1 MERELVER
9 AMHGDEEAFDT
20 LVGRIGDSL
29 HSVAR
34 RILRDT
40 TLAQDATQQ
49 ALLDAWRNLPQLRD
63 PDRFEAWTHR
73 LLVNACY
80 AEARRERR
88 HRGNLRLLPHDGGSA
103 PDSTSRI
110 AIQDQLDR
118 GFRRLSVEHRTVVVL
133 VHYLGLSP
141 TEAAERMGT
150 PAGTARSR
158 LHYALQ
164 ELRSALE
171 ADARAT
177 SFARHGMTR
186 DDDFI
191 GQLEGYLEEYEGSTP
206 LPNEV
211 RDAVRAQLPSI
222 QQRPAW
228 WPARRFPE
236 MNSMMKLSLAAAA
249 VVVAALLGYNYL
261 VAPSVGGPGLG
272 DPSPTRRRP
281 RPPQRRPS

>member
-9 AMHGDEEAFDT
+9 AMHGDEEAFDG

-29 HSVAR
+29 NSLAR

-40 TLAQDATQQ
+40 TLAEDATQQ
-49 ALLDAWRNLPQLRD
+49 TLLDAWRHLPQLRD

-80 AEARRERR
+80 AEAHRERR
-88 HRGNLRLLPHDGGSA
+88 HRGNLRLLPHDGGST

-141 TEAAERMGT
+141 SEAASRMGT
-150 PAGTARSR
+150 PVGTARSR

-164 ELRSALE
+164 QLRSALE
-171 ADARAT
+171 ADARPVT
-177 SFARHGMTR
+177 TR
-186 DDDFI
+186 
-191 GQLEGYLEEYEGSTP
+191 GT
-206 LPNEV
+206 
-211 RDAVRAQLPSI
+211 A
-222 QQRPAW
+222 
-228 WPARRFPE
+228 
-236 MNSMMKLSLAAAA
+236 
-249 VVVAALLGYNYL
+249 
-261 VAPSVGGPGLG
+261 
-272 DPSPTRRRP
+272 
-281 RPPQRRPS
+281 